1 MPAPRKD
8 DITNGRVRE
17 RGEAVEEE
25 SCFLYTNQ
33 PVCGRGKSAGAVLP
47 LLAIKTNTFLIRDFF
62 FVIPFEGT
70 LQEISVFSS
79 SGVVLGSIVWG
90 VPLSAL

>member
-33 PVCGRGKSAGAVLP
+33 PVCGGGKSAGAVLP
-47 LLAIKTNTFLIRDFF
+47 LLAKKTNTFLIRDLFF
-62 FVIPFEGT
+62 YSF
-70 LQEISVFSS
+70 
-79 SGVVLGSIVWG
+79 
-90 VPLSAL
+90 

>member
-33 PVCGRGKSAGAVLP
+33 PVCGGGKSAGAVLP
-47 LLAIKTNTFLIRDFF
+47 LLAKKTNTFLY
-62 FVIPFEGT
+62 
-70 LQEISVFSS
+70 
-79 SGVVLGSIVWG
+79 
-90 VPLSAL
+90 LSCSDKERKATKRL

>member
-33 PVCGRGKSAGAVLP
+33 PVCGGGKSAGAVFP
-47 LLAIKTNTFLIRDFF
+47 LLAVKNKHFSNQGFIFLFLLKEHCRKFQYF
-62 FVIPFEGT
+62 
-70 LQEISVFSS
+70 
-79 SGVVLGSIVWG
+79 
-90 VPLSAL
+90 PLLA